1 MILPYFL
8 FPYCTSGNNI
18 LALGHM
24 FCPDGLE
31 LSLCVIKTTNGN
43 IIRKYFRK
51 YLRRYNGCTVRK
63 YVCKYIESTSHCMYY
78 VVHIQLQNI
87 LHHVQQDTY

>member
-51 YLRRYNGCTVRK
+51 YNGCTVRK